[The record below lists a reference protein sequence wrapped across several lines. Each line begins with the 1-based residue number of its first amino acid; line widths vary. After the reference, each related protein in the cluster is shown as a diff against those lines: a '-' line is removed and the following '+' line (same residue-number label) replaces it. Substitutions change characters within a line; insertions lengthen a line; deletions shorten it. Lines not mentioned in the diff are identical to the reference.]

1 MPFTNVDQNI
11 DKEND
16 QRSRKRRASEG
27 SIVKPKPVLA
37 EQNNDG
43 NSHWK
48 RLFMSL
54 QQERVTVV
62 ERQLF
67 SFMEE
72 SEKREDSLKNYICHL
87 ESDLV
92 EARKS
97 LHLSQSQTTAL
108 VELQEKLD
116 DTEIRLQTVRAEN
129 TRLQDQLDSKD
140 RTNSLL
146 KAQIRCLN
154 DEVHIYKLLIQTE
167 VARGTEGSIECCV
180 TNNVKEIATKFRL
193 SKVEDDKMLMYE
205 PIENPKPLPSFLQQ
219 AIEFERVD
227 CPALI
232 QNILKGVFPDDE

>member
-1 MPFTNVDQNI
+1 MPFTNVEQNI

-27 SIVKPKPVLA
+27 SILKPKPVVA
-37 EQNNDG
+37 ERNDDG

-97 LHLSQSQTTAL
+97 LLLSQGQATAL

-116 DTEIRLQTVRAEN
+116 DTQMRMQTMRAEIM
-129 TRLQDQLDSKD
+129 RLQDQLEAKD
-140 RTNSLL
+140 RANSHL
-146 KAQIRCLN
+146 KAQLTN
-154 DEVHIYKLLIQTE
+154 LDDDVQMYKLLIQTE
-167 VARGTEGSIECCV
+167 VTRGVEGSIECCV
-180 TNNVKEIATKFRL
+180 TNTIKEITTKFRL
-193 SKVEDDKMLMYE
+193 SNLEDDKMMMYE
-205 PIENPKPLPSFLQQ
+205 PLENPKPLPVFLQQ
-219 AIEFERVD
+219 AIEFERAD

-232 QNILKGVFPDDE
+232 QNILKGVFPEEE

>member
-1 MPFTNVDQNI
+1 M
-11 DKEND
+11 
-16 QRSRKRRASEG
+16 
-27 SIVKPKPVLA
+27 KPKPVVA
-37 EQNNDG
+37 EQDMDG
-43 NSHWK
+43 HSHWK

-97 LHLSQSQTTAL
+97 LHLSQSQATAL

-116 DTEIRLQTVRAEN
+116 DSEMRIQTVRAEI
-129 TRLQDQLDSKD
+129 TRLQDQLEAKD
-140 RTNSLL
+140 GANSVL
-146 KAQIRCLN
+146 KAQISCLN
-154 DEVHIYKLLIQTE
+154 DEVQVYKLLIQTE
-167 VARGTEGSIECCV
+167 VTRGTEGSIECCV
-180 TNNVKEIATKFRL
+180 TNNGKKITTKFRL
-193 SKVEDDKMLMYE
+193 SKLEDDKMMMYE
-205 PIENPKPLPSFLQQ
+205 PVENPTPLPSFLQQ

-232 QNILKGVFPDDE
+232 QNILKGIFPDDE